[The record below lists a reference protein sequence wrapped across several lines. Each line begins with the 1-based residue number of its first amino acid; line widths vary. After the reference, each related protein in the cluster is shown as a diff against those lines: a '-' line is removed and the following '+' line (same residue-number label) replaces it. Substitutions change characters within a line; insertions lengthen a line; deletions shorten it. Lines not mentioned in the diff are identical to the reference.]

1 MKLPEPK
8 QKENGKWIIQ
18 VQVDGKRRSKEFETK
33 EEALYWASGIKTGQK
48 EAARKPS
55 SLTVEK
61 AIEKY
66 IETKSAILSPSTVR
80 GYKGI
85 KESRIEEIKN
95 TQLSDLTHDKVQRWV
110 NSLAKNHSPK
120 TVANAHGLLSAVLRE
135 YHPDM
140 VLHTTLPQ
148 KVRPDIQI
156 PTEEELRKIIE
167 AARGTRYEV
176 PITLAIWLGLRQ
188 SEIVALTW
196 SCIKGDILQVRQAI
210 VMGDNGPTQKGTKSY
225 SGKREIRLPPYIQN
239 LLAEQPRE
247 NAFIVN
253 LSGKAIYSG
262 FSRICEKAGVP
273 HFRFHDLRHANAS
286 VMLAVGVPDK
296 YSMKRMGHATNNM
309 LKTTYQHTI
318 KEKELAF
325 DQTIDSEFEKMFT
338 PK

>member
-33 EEALYWASGIKTGQK
+33 EEALYWASGIKTGHK
-48 EAARKPS
+48 EATRKPS

-85 KESRIEEIKN
+85 KESRIEEIKT
-95 TQLSDLTHDKVQRWV
+95 TQLSDLTQDKIQRWV
-110 NSLAKNHSPK
+110 NSLSRSHSPK
-120 TVANAHGLLSAVLRE
+120 TVANAHGLISAVLRE

-156 PTEEELRKIIE
+156 PTEAELIRIID
-167 AARGTRYEV
+167 AARGTKYEL

-188 SEIVALTW
+188 SEIVGLTW
-196 SCIKGDILQVRQAI
+196 SCIKGDTLQIRQAI
-210 VMGDNGPTQKGTKSY
+210 VMGEDGPTQKGTKSY
-225 SGKREIRLPPYIQN
+225 SGKREIRLPSYIQN
-239 LLAEQPRE
+239 LLAEQPRKNE
-247 NAFIVN
+247 FIVN

-325 DQTIDSEFEKMFT
+325 DQTIDAEFEKMFT

>member
-33 EEALYWASGIKTGQK
+33 EEALYWASGIKTGHK
-48 EAARKPS
+48 EATRKPS

-85 KESRIEEIKN
+85 KESRIEEIKT
-95 TQLSDLTHDKVQRWV
+95 TQLSDLTQDNIQRWV
-110 NSLAKNHSPK
+110 NSLSRSHSPK
-120 TVANAHGLLSAVLRE
+120 TVANAHGLISAVLRE

-156 PTEEELRKIIE
+156 PTEAELIRIID
-167 AARGTRYEV
+167 AARGTKYEL

-188 SEIVALTW
+188 SEIVGLTW
-196 SCIKGDILQVRQAI
+196 SCIKGDTLQIRQAI
-210 VMGDNGPTQKGTKSY
+210 VMGEDGPTQKGTKSY

-239 LLAEQPRE
+239 LLANQPRDNE
-247 NAFIVN
+247 FIVN

-325 DQTIDSEFEKMFT
+325 DQTIDAEFEKMFT

>member
-8 QKENGKWIIQ
+8 QKENGKWLVQ
-18 VQVDGKRRSKEFETK
+18 VQIDGKRRSKEFETK

-48 EAARKPS
+48 EAARRPS

-66 IETKSAILSPSTVR
+66 IETKSSILSPSTIR
-80 GYKGI
+80 GYRGI
-85 KESRIEEIKN
+85 KESRIEEIKT

-156 PTEEELRKIIE
+156 PTEDELKKIIE
-167 AARGTRYEV
+167 AARGTRYEL

-188 SEIVALTW
+188 SEIVGLTW
-196 SCIKGDILQVRQAI
+196 SCIKGDTLQIRQAI
-210 VMGDNGPTQKGTKSY
+210 VMGEDGPTQKGTKSY
-225 SGKREIRLPPYIQN
+225 SGKREIRIPPYIQS
-239 LLAEQPRE
+239 LLDSQPRD

>member
-33 EEALYWASGIKTGQK
+33 EEALYWASGIKTGHK
-48 EAARKPS
+48 EATRKPS

-85 KESRIEEIKN
+85 KESRIEEIKT
-95 TQLSDLTHDKVQRWV
+95 TQLSDLTQDKIQRWV
-110 NSLAKNHSPK
+110 NSLSRSHSPK
-120 TVANAHGLLSAVLRE
+120 TVANAHGLISAVLRE

-156 PTEEELRKIIE
+156 PTEDELKKIIE
-167 AARGTRYEV
+167 AARGTKYEL

-188 SEIVALTW
+188 SEIVGLTW
-196 SCIKGDILQVRQAI
+196 SCIKGDILQIRQAI
-210 VMGDNGPTQKGTKSY
+210 VMGEDGPTQKGTKSY

-239 LLAEQPRE
+239 LLADQPRKNE
-247 NAFIVN
+247 FIVN

-262 FSRICEKAGVP
+262 FSRICEKAGVS

>member
-8 QKENGKWIIQ
+8 QKDNGKWIIQ
-18 VQVDGKRRSKEFETK
+18 VQVEGKRRSKEFETK

-48 EAARKPS
+48 EAARNPS

-85 KESRIEEIKN
+85 KESRINPIR
-95 TQLSDLTHDKVQRWV
+95 TTRLSDLTQEKVQRWV
-110 NSLAKNHSPK
+110 NSLSKSHSPK

-156 PTEEELRKIIE
+156 PTEDELKKIIE
-167 AARGTRYEV
+167 AARGTRYEL

-188 SEIVALTW
+188 SEIVGLTW
-196 SCIKGDILQVRQAI
+196 SCIKGDMLHVRQAV
-210 VMGDNGPTQKGTKSY
+210 VMGEDGPTQKGTKSY

-239 LLAEQPRE
+239 LLAEQPRD

-325 DQTIDSEFEKMFT
+325 DQTIDTEFEKMFT

>member
-8 QKENGKWIIQ
+8 QKENGKWLVQ
-18 VQVDGKRRSKEFETK
+18 VQVDGKRRSKEFETRD
-33 EEALYWASGIKTGQK
+33 EALYWASGIKTGQK

-66 IETKSAILSPSTVR
+66 IETKSSILSPSTIR

-85 KESRIEEIKN
+85 KESRIEEIKS

-156 PTEEELRKIIE
+156 PTENELKKIIA
-167 AARGTRYEV
+167 AARGTRYEL

-188 SEIVALTW
+188 SEIVGLTW
-196 SCIKGDILQVRQAI
+196 SCIDGNTLHVRQAV
-210 VMGDNGPTQKGTKSY
+210 VMGEDGPTQKGTKSY
-225 SGKREIRLPPYIQN
+225 SGKREIRIPPYIQN
-239 LLAEQPRE
+239 LLAEQPRDNE
-247 NAFIVN
+247 FIVN

>member
-18 VQVDGKRRSKEFETK
+18 VQVEGKRRSKEFETK

-48 EAARKPS
+48 EAARNPS

-85 KESRIEEIKN
+85 KESRIDPIR
-95 TQLSDLTHDKVQRWV
+95 TTRLSDLTQEKVQRWV
-110 NSLAKNHSPK
+110 NSLSKSHSPK

-135 YHPDM
+135 YHPDI

-156 PTEEELRKIIE
+156 PTEDELKKIIE
-167 AARGTRYEV
+167 AARGTKYEL

-188 SEIVALTW
+188 SEIVGLTW
-196 SCIKGDILQVRQAI
+196 SCIKGDTLHVRQAV
-210 VMGDNGPTQKGTKSY
+210 VMGEDGPTQKGTKSY
-225 SGKREIRLPPYIQN
+225 SGKREIRLPPYIQD
-239 LLAEQPRE
+239 LLAEQPRD

-262 FSRICEKAGVP
+262 FSRICEKSGVP

-325 DQTIDSEFEKMFT
+325 DQTIDTEFEKMFT